1 MRNRIKNFDLIKL
14 VPEEYKESSYLG
26 VCSSLFFVCLAALL
40 IWNQFLIFIQN
51 EVYSEIEV
59 DHFKDDKDLTVNLAI
74 RLHAYPC
81 GLLSLD
87 KLDQVHTHTMDVE
100 ESLQKI
106 RIDSSG
112 NILGVYK
119 NDVSL
124 TNQDRFEIVKKQ
136 IENNE
141 GCYLK
146 GTFTIKL
153 VPGNFHISFHNYFP
167 EFQRSMNEL
176 GFKVDLSHT
185 IEHLYFGDCDEN
197 KMIQLIYEFGL
208 EPLHTLKDVAETN
221 LLERLGFPHGIEHRI
236 NIVPSKFVEP
246 DGRVSEAY
254 QFTTNTRLFK
264 QTNNLAMTFAFDIE
278 NLKMV
283 YHKRSGTF
291 SHFCIQS
298 VAILGGMYM
307 FIFLLKSFIEDG
319 LLDMIYKRRIGKL
332 D

>member
-1 MRNRIKNFDLIKL
+1 MKNRFKSLDLIKL

-26 VCSSLFFVCLAALL
+26 VCSSLFFVFLAAVL
-40 IWNQFLIFIQN
+40 IWNQFLILVQN

-100 ESLQKI
+100 ENLQKI
-106 RIDSSG
+106 RIDASG
-112 NILGVYK
+112 GVLGVYK
-119 NDVSL
+119 NDASMGSSE
-124 TNQDRFEIVKKQ
+124 RFEIVKKQ
-136 IENNE
+136 IEDKE

-146 GTFTIKL
+146 GSFTIKL
-153 VPGNFHISFHNYFP
+153 VPGNFHLSFHNYFA
-167 EFQRSMNEL
+167 EFQMAMSALDFR
-176 GFKVDLSHT
+176 VDLSHT
-185 IEHLYFGDCDEN
+185 IEHLYFGDYDEV
-197 KMIQLIYEFGL
+197 KMGQMTREFDL
-208 EPLHTLKDVAETN
+208 EALHTLKDVSETN
-221 LLERLGFPHGIEHRI
+221 LNGRLGFPHGIEHRI

-246 DGRVSEAY
+246 DGQTTEAY

-264 QTNNLAMTFAFDIE
+264 QTNNIAMTFAFDLE

-319 LLDMIYKRRIGKL
+319 ILDMIYKRRIGKL
-332 D
+332 E